1 MLGGIGNALMLALY
15 RGRGHTTDMKERLQY
30 QQFTRQREQGR
41 LALALVGMSNVGK
54 SLWAGRLAESGFSV
68 YGCDDEIEQQLA
80 PELLNHGYMGGLAEV
95 ARWMGQPYAPQFAAN
110 QQRYLQLEAKAL
122 QDALTRHQEALQDNT
137 VIDTTGSVVHLSP
150 ALLEALRQHTTIIHL
165 AANPD
170 MQQELYRQY
179 LAHPKPVVWGDIY
192 QPLDGELPE
201 AALRR
206 LYPTLLAHRAQQYNR
221 IAHATITRD
230 QLLGLASAEDFLD
243 TVQHNLAVL

>member
-1 MLGGIGNALMLALY
+1 M
-15 RGRGHTTDMKERLQY
+15 RMKERLQY
-30 QQFTRQREQGR
+30 LQFTRQREQGR

-68 YGCDDEIEQQLA
+68 YGCDAEIEQQLA

-122 QDALTRHQEALQDNT
+122 QDALTWHQETPQGNT
-137 VIDTTGSVVHLSP
+137 VVDTTGSVVHLDP
-150 ALLEALRQHTTIIHL
+150 ELLQALRQHTTIIHL

-206 LYPTLLAHRAQQYNR
+206 LYPTILAHRSQQYNR
-221 IAHATITRD
+221 IAHATISHN
-230 QLLGLASAEDFLD
+230 QLLDLASTEDFLD
-243 TVQHNLAVL
+243 TIQHNLATP

>member
-1 MLGGIGNALMLALY
+1 MLALY
-15 RGRGHTTDMKERLQY
+15 RGRSHTMRMKERLQY
-30 QQFTRQREQGR
+30 LQFTRQREQGR

-68 YGCDDEIEQQLA
+68 YGCDAEIEQQLA

-122 QDALTRHQEALQDNT
+122 QDALTWHQETPQGNT
-137 VIDTTGSVVHLSP
+137 VVDTTGSVVHLDP
-150 ALLEALRQHTTIIHL
+150 ELLQALRQHTTIIHL

-206 LYPTLLAHRAQQYNR
+206 LYPTLLAHRSQQYNR
-221 IAHATITRD
+221 IAHATISHN
-230 QLLGLASAEDFLD
+230 QLLDLASTEDFLD
-243 TVQHNLAVL
+243 TIQHNLATP